1 MQYDEAKFRKS
12 ANVKAMIIWLIL
24 CIVLSGA
31 YAIEIVKKLRT
42 IEYYITFL
50 AFCWLP
56 FLSGFVVLKLK
67 GMESK
72 IYREFIVIGY
82 GLFYAFVMIT
92 TTSPLG
98 FVYILPLTSMLIL
111 YKDRNFLLRVGIGNI
126 LLNVAIMV
134 YHYVNGA
141 NTATDLTNYEIQL
154 ACLVLCYTGYILSIN
169 HLNTTDGAMLNAVN
183 DNLDRVTTTVE
194 QVKAASNE
202 VAEGVGVVRLLS
214 NENMEDANAVVMSM
228 HELSENNDVLR
239 DRTLSSIDM
248 TADISTQVD
257 NVAGLIDKMAE
268 LTDKAARHAKE
279 SVADLFE
286 VTEATNEMA
295 GLSSEVEAV
304 LNEFREEFEKVKQ
317 ETGTIEGIT
326 SQTNLLALNA
336 SIEAARAGETGKGF
350 AVVAEQIRELSV
362 GTKSSSGSI
371 MEALAKLEET
381 SGKMAESITKI
392 VNIINGT
399 QGKVMAANEKVSGI
413 SEQSAELNN
422 GIRVVDDAMQGVE
435 KANKNLVEN
444 MKHINDVMNIM
455 TSSVNNSEETAKNM
469 LDKYE
474 ETAASVD
481 SIEEIVGKLV
491 MELEEDK

>member
-1 MQYDEAKFRKS
+1 MQYDEARFRRS

-31 YAIEIVKKLRT
+31 YAIEIVKQLRT
-42 IEYYITFL
+42 IEYYIVFL

-56 FLSGFVVLKLK
+56 FLSGFILLKLK
-67 GMESK
+67 GMEHKS
-72 IYREFIVIGY
+72 YRYFVVIGY
-82 GLFYAFVMIT
+82 GLFYAFVMMT

-111 YKDRNFLLRVGIGNI
+111 YKDRNFLVKIGIINI
-126 LLNVAIMV
+126 LLNLAIMA
-134 YHYVNGA
+134 YHYINGV
-141 NTATDLTNYEIQL
+141 NTAADLTNYEIQL

-183 DNLDRVTTTVE
+183 DNLTKVTTTVE

-214 NENMEDANAVVMSM
+214 NENMEDANAVVISM
-228 HELSENNDVLR
+228 QELSDNNDVLR

-257 NVAGLIDKMAE
+257 NVAGLIDKMAD

-279 SVADLFE
+279 SATELSE
-286 VTEATNEMA
+286 VTEATNEMS
-295 GLSSEVEAV
+295 GLSADVETVLREFKEV
-304 LNEFREEFEKVKQ
+304 FERVKQ

-326 SQTNLLALNA
+326 TQTNLLALNA

-371 MEALAKLEET
+371 MEALTNLEST
-381 SGKMAESITKI
+381 SERMAESITKI
-392 VNIINGT
+392 VNIINNT
-399 QGKVMAANEKVSGI
+399 QCKVVAANEKVSGI
-413 SEQSAELNN
+413 SEQSAELNS

-435 KANKNLVEN
+435 KANRNLVEN
-444 MKHINDVMNIM
+444 MKHIHDVMNIM
-455 TSSVNNSEETAKNM
+455 TASVNNSEETAKNM

-474 ETAASVD
+474 ETAAGVD
-481 SIEEIVGKLV
+481 SIEEVVGRLV
-491 MELEEDK
+491 KELEE